1 MTFLRFG
8 LIAFCIQI
16 LAINCDN
23 CSFTEEVIT
32 SASINLFPTEC
43 ETVYG
48 NILIDQTSNVSEK
61 QLTSAFKNI
70 KTLYGNLKVYQTNF
84 KSGKFLERLQTI
96 ECGKWLIS
104 WMFLWNS
111 SSDEDGFFSWESN
124 EELIEIGMTNLVRCS
139 CQIDLSINYKMTRI
153 NLPNLKVLFCFLG
166 FKSVINKILTLQPR
180 EPFYFLNLC
189 FLLQFLGNFS

>member
-96 ECGKWLIS
+96 ECGK
-104 WMFLWNS
+104 
-111 SSDEDGFFSWESN
+111 
-124 EELIEIGMTNLVRCS
+124 
-139 CQIDLSINYKMTRI
+139 
-153 NLPNLKVLFCFLG
+153 
-166 FKSVINKILTLQPR
+166 
-180 EPFYFLNLC
+180 
-189 FLLQFLGNFS
+189 